1 MTTSTMIRAARY
13 NVRAWWTWSI
23 FLVLG
28 ASLTVA
34 SPVVSPVDS
43 GEARVANLRRAW
55 EDCTTL
61 VHEKP
66 CAPII
71 VRLAWH
77 EAGTYDAK
85 LKNGGAIGT
94 IIYPSE
100 LRHPNDAG
108 LDGAVELLR
117 PLHAANP
124 EVSWAVS
131 LLLLLA
137 VVLASDLA
145 LLLAGGTGPALG
157 RSGEV
162 FRQGRPP
169 GHPEVFASTEP
180 ALPLEWRE
188 LFSGGGGG
196 RAPGGFEMDEGSGP
210 ALPLE

>member
-1 MTTSTMIRAARY
+1 MTTSTMIRAARS
-13 NVRAWWTWSI
+13 NVRAWWTWSV

-34 SPVVSPVDS
+34 SPVVSPDS

-66 CAPII
+66 CTPII

-145 LLLAGGTGPALG
+145 LLLAGPHPDVLGGGHRGERRPQDTDEVRQGG
-157 RSGEV
+157 RSPGP
-162 FRQGRPP
+162 GRR
-169 GHPEVFASTEP
+169 P
-180 ALPLEWRE
+180 A
-188 LFSGGGGG
+188 GQQ
-196 RAPGGFEMDEGSGP
+196 APRWCPSFP
-210 ALPLE
+210 QK

>member
-1 MTTSTMIRAARY
+1 M
-13 NVRAWWTWSI
+13 WTWSV

-34 SPVVSPVDS
+34 SPVVSPDS

-145 LLLAGGTGPALG
+145 LLLAGGRAAPGPLCGPAHAP
-157 RSGEV
+157 
-162 FRQGRPP
+162 RPRHWLRNRDQHCPCLPDVHHHQP
-169 GHPEVFASTEP
+169 GHRQPVHVSH
-180 ALPLEWRE
+180 
-188 LFSGGGGG
+188 
-196 RAPGGFEMDEGSGP
+196 RAPPVMRSCP
-210 ALPLE
+210 RRVPQLQVLQPR